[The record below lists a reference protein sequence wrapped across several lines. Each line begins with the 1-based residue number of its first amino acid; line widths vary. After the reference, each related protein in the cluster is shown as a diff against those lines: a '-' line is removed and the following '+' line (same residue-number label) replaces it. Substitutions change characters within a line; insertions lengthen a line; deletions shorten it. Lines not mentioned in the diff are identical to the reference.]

1 MESQS
6 NLKTLFALFK
16 TQQKHLDST
25 TEPSSAVYQ
34 DNLRA
39 ATATI
44 EECSRLVDS
53 LSLFSRNESE
63 DDIASTDLQY
73 LSTQYYLAEL
83 TLRDSITDRRAVL
96 KRAQESYENFLSLL
110 DAYSILSK
118 SDQKLQEQYLNNRDE
133 FSLLSGR
140 DATSRRDTK
149 IGRYKQEKQLKAKL
163 ELLSQGS
170 SALDRDD
177 SLIREMYRAE
187 IELHTHN
194 TFHNLDLI
202 AQEIRILSLAPPTPS
217 KHPGPNL
224 SDMDARQRI
233 SQRETYS
240 DRLDP
245 SLSHLLRNGKAGP
258 ILSKDGKPLQ
268 PFTLLDARQRLQNGV
283 FRPDH
288 RLPTM
293 TIDEY
298 LAEEKRR
305 GGIIEGG
312 GEQSGLRPEVDEDN
326 FTKADEET
334 VKAREWDEF
343 KEANPRGSG
352 NTLNRGWRDI
362 IMNNDLYDFDR
373 FEEKK
378 RKEQEE
384 EEKGVRP
391 SRLGLE
397 AFYVSCHAVL
407 CRPGM
412 HQPR

>member
-1 MESQS
+1 MQSQS

-16 TQQKHLDST
+16 TQQKHLEST
-25 TEPSSAVYQ
+25 TEPSSPVYQ
-34 DNLRA
+34 EHLRA
-39 ATATI
+39 AFATI

-73 LSTQYYLAEL
+73 LSIQYHLAEL
-83 TLRDSITDRRAVL
+83 TLRDSITDRRTVL
-96 KRAQESYENFLSLL
+96 KRAQQSYQNFLSLL
-110 DAYSILSK
+110 DAYNILSK
-118 SDQKLQEQYLNNRDE
+118 SNQKLHEQYLNNRNE

-140 DATSRRDTK
+140 DAASRRDTK
-149 IGRYKQEKQLKAKL
+149 IARYKQEKQLKAKL
-163 ELLSQGS
+163 ELLSHDPS
-170 SALDRDD
+170 PHPSPLENDD
-177 SLIREMYRAE
+177 AVLREIYRAE
-187 IELHTHN
+187 IDLHTHN
-194 TFHNLDLI
+194 TFHALDLI
-202 AQEIRILSLAPPTPS
+202 SQELQILSLAPSTTPPT
-217 KHPGPNL
+217 KPGPNP
-224 SDMDARQRI
+224 SDVDSRQRTPQ
-233 SQRETYS
+233 SETYS

-258 ILSKDGKPLQ
+258 ILSKEGKPLQ

-312 GEQSGLRPEVDEDN
+312 GEQSGLRPEVDEDD
-326 FTKADEET
+326 FAKADEET

-352 NTLNRGWRDI
+352 NTLNRG
-362 IMNNDLYDFDR
+362 
-373 FEEKK
+373 
-378 RKEQEE
+378 
-384 EEKGVRP
+384 
-391 SRLGLE
+391 
-397 AFYVSCHAVL
+397 
-407 CRPGM
+407 
-412 HQPR
+412 

>member
-16 TQQKHLDST
+16 TQQRYLEST
-25 TEPSSAVYQ
+25 TEPRSAVYQ

-73 LSTQYYLAEL
+73 LSIQYYVAEL

-96 KRAQESYENFLSLL
+96 KRAQDSYANFLSLL

-133 FSLLSGR
+133 FFLLFGR
-140 DATSRRDTK
+140 DAISRRNTK
-149 IGRYKQEKQLKAKL
+149 IARYNQEKQLKAKL
-163 ELLSQGS
+163 ELLSQES

-177 SLIREMYRAE
+177 SFIREMYHAE

-194 TFHNLDLI
+194 TFHKLDLI
-202 AQEIRILSLAPPTPS
+202 AQEIRILSLAPPTPPTPPN
-217 KHPGPNL
+217 HLGPNI
-224 SDMDARQRI
+224 SDTDARQRT

-258 ILSKDGKPLQ
+258 ILSKEGKPLQ

-352 NTLNRGWRDI
+352 NTLNRG
-362 IMNNDLYDFDR
+362 
-373 FEEKK
+373 
-378 RKEQEE
+378 
-384 EEKGVRP
+384 
-391 SRLGLE
+391 
-397 AFYVSCHAVL
+397 
-407 CRPGM
+407 
-412 HQPR
+412 

>member
-1 MESQS
+1 MEYQS

-16 TQQKHLDST
+16 TQQKHLEST

-73 LSTQYYLAEL
+73 LSIQYYLAEL

-96 KRAQESYENFLSLL
+96 KRAQDSYENFLSLL
-110 DAYSILSK
+110 EAYNILSK

-133 FSLLSGR
+133 FSLLSGH

-149 IGRYKQEKQLKAKL
+149 IARYKQEKQLKAKL

-202 AQEIRILSLAPPTPS
+202 AQEIRILSLAPPTPA
-217 KHPGPNL
+217 KHPGPNV
-224 SDMDARQRI
+224 SDIDARQRT

-245 SLSHLLRNGKAGP
+245 SLSHLLRNGRAGP
-258 ILSKDGKPLQ
+258 ILSKEGKPLQ

-288 RLPTM
+288 SLPTM

-312 GEQSGLRPEVDEDN
+312 GEQSGLRPEVDEDD

-334 VKAREWDEF
+334 VKAREWDDF

-352 NTLNRGWRDI
+352 NTLNRG
-362 IMNNDLYDFDR
+362 
-373 FEEKK
+373 
-378 RKEQEE
+378 
-384 EEKGVRP
+384 
-391 SRLGLE
+391 
-397 AFYVSCHAVL
+397 
-407 CRPGM
+407 
-412 HQPR
+412 

>member
-1 MESQS
+1 MEFQS

-16 TQQKHLDST
+16 TQQKYLESS
-25 TEPSSAVYQ
+25 TEPSSPIYR

-73 LSTQYYLAEL
+73 LSIQYYLAEL
-83 TLRDSITDRRAVL
+83 TLRDSITDRRTVL
-96 KRAQESYENFLSLL
+96 KRAQDSYENFLSLL
-110 DAYSILSK
+110 DAYKILSK

-140 DATSRRDTK
+140 DVTSRRATK
-149 IGRYKQEKQLKAKL
+149 IARYKQEKQLKAKL

-177 SLIREMYRAE
+177 SFIREMYRAE

-202 AQEIRILSLAPPTPS
+202 AQEIRILSLAPPTPP
-217 KHPGPNL
+217 KQQHLGPNF
-224 SDMDARQRI
+224 SDADSRQRT

-245 SLSHLLRNGKAGP
+245 SLSHLVRNGKAGP
-258 ILSKDGKPLQ
+258 ILSKEGKPLQ

-305 GGIIEGG
+305 GGVIEGG
-312 GEQSGLRPEVDEDN
+312 GEQSGLRPEVDEDD
-326 FTKADEET
+326 FAKADEET

-352 NTLNRGWRDI
+352 NTLNRG
-362 IMNNDLYDFDR
+362 
-373 FEEKK
+373 
-378 RKEQEE
+378 
-384 EEKGVRP
+384 
-391 SRLGLE
+391 
-397 AFYVSCHAVL
+397 
-407 CRPGM
+407 
-412 HQPR
+412 

>member
-1 MESQS
+1 METQS
-6 NLKTLFALFK
+6 SLKTLFALFK
-16 TQQKHLDST
+16 TQQKYLEST
-25 TEPSSAVYQ
+25 TEPSSPVYQ
-34 DNLRA
+34 EHLRA
-39 ATATI
+39 AIATI

-73 LSTQYYLAEL
+73 LSIQYHLADL
-83 TLRDSITDRRAVL
+83 SLRDGITDRRTVL
-96 KRAQESYENFLSLL
+96 RRAQQSYESFLSLV
-110 DAYSILSK
+110 DAYNILSK
-118 SDQKLQEQYLNNRDE
+118 SDQKLHEQYLNNRNE

-149 IGRYKQEKQLKAKL
+149 IARYKQEKQLKAKV
-163 ELLSQGS
+163 ELLSHDPS
-170 SALDRDD
+170 TLENDD
-177 SLIREMYRAE
+177 AVLREIYRTE
-187 IELHTHN
+187 IDLHTHN
-194 TFHNLDLI
+194 TFHALDLI
-202 AQEIRILSLAPPTPS
+202 SQELQILSLAPPTPPLN
-217 KHPGPNL
+217 PGPNP
-224 SDMDARQRI
+224 SDVDFRQRT

-258 ILSKDGKPLQ
+258 ILSKEGKPLQ

-283 FRPDH
+283 FMPDH

-312 GEQSGLRPEVDEDN
+312 GEQSGLRPEVDEDD
-326 FTKADEET
+326 FAKADEET

-352 NTLNRGWRDI
+352 NTLNRG
-362 IMNNDLYDFDR
+362 
-373 FEEKK
+373 
-378 RKEQEE
+378 
-384 EEKGVRP
+384 
-391 SRLGLE
+391 
-397 AFYVSCHAVL
+397 
-407 CRPGM
+407 
-412 HQPR
+412 

>member
-16 TQQKHLDST
+16 TQQKYLEST
-25 TEPSSAVYQ
+25 TEPSSAIYR

-44 EECSRLVDS
+44 EECSRLIDG

-73 LSTQYYLAEL
+73 LSIQYYLAEL
-83 TLRDSITDRRAVL
+83 TLRDNITDRRAVL
-96 KRAQESYENFLSLL
+96 KRAQDSYENFLSLL
-110 DAYSILSK
+110 DAYNILSK

-149 IGRYKQEKQLKAKL
+149 IARYKQENQLKAKL
-163 ELLSQGS
+163 EFLSQES

-177 SLIREMYRAE
+177 SFIREMYRAE

-202 AQEIRILSLAPPTPS
+202 AQEIRILSLAPPAPP
-217 KHPGPNL
+217 KQLLGPNL
-224 SDMDARQRI
+224 SEIDSRQRT
-233 SQRETYS
+233 SQCETYS

-258 ILSKDGKPLQ
+258 ILSKEGKPLQ

-305 GGIIEGG
+305 GGIIDGG
-312 GEQSGLRPEVDEDN
+312 GEQSGLGPELDEDD

-343 KEANPRGSG
+343 KESNPRGSG
-352 NTLNRGWRDI
+352 NTLNRG
-362 IMNNDLYDFDR
+362 
-373 FEEKK
+373 
-378 RKEQEE
+378 
-384 EEKGVRP
+384 
-391 SRLGLE
+391 
-397 AFYVSCHAVL
+397 
-407 CRPGM
+407 
-412 HQPR
+412 